1 MDIDPLNTLRILE
14 PQEIKKINT
23 EQKNKN
29 KNKVSV
35 VFLDRD
41 GVINKENGGV
51 NSISKFKI
59 LPKVG
64 NAIKI
69 LIIRIYPYSLFLI
82 KLCWRKEN
90 EFK

>member
-1 MDIDPLNTLRILE
+1 M
-14 PQEIKKINT
+14 
-23 EQKNKN
+23 
-29 KNKVSV
+29 
-35 VFLDRD
+35 FLDRD

-69 LIIRIYPYSLFLI
+69 LNNKNIPVFIISNQALLE
-82 KLCWRKEN
+82 KRK
-90 EFK
+90 

>member
-1 MDIDPLNTLRILE
+1 MDIDPLNTLRILN
-14 PQEIKKINT
+14 PKRLKKINT

-29 KNKVSV
+29 KNKVSA

-59 LPKVG
+59 LPKVEM
-64 NAIKI
+64 
-69 LIIRIYPYSLFLI
+69 L
-82 KLCWRKEN
+82 
-90 EFK
+90 